1 MNPQIAVLENVTK
14 TYMLGEVPVP
24 ALRGVDLELEPGD
37 IVVLLG
43 PSGSGKTT
51 LINVIGGLDSPTSGM
66 VTVAGQNITQAT
78 EEQLTRFRRHTVSF
92 VFQFFN
98 LLPTL
103 TALENVELAAE
114 LSGSDADCLDLLSRV
129 GLGERAHH
137 FPHQLSGGEQQ
148 RVAIARALAK
158 RPQLLLADEPTGN
171 LDFRTGITVLEAL
184 RHINRA
190 DGLSMLLVTHNEVI
204 GEMADTVVKLRSGQV
219 VEVTRND
226 SPLSPDEIRW

>member
-1 MNPQIAVLENVTK
+1 
-14 TYMLGEVPVP
+14 VP

-51 LINVIGGLDSPTSGM
+51 LINVIGGLDSPTSGT
-66 VTVAGQNITQAT
+66 VIVAGQNITQAS

-98 LLPTL
+98 LVPTL
-103 TALENVELAAE
+103 TALENVELVAE
-114 LSGSDADCLDLLSRV
+114 LSGVDTDCLDLLRRV
-129 GLGERAHH
+129 DLGERAHH

-158 RPQLLLADEPTGN
+158 SPQLLLADEPTGN
-171 LDFRTGITVLEAL
+171 LDFRTGITVLEVL
-184 RHINRA
+184 RDINRD

-204 GEMADTVVKLRSGQV
+204 AEMADSVIKLRSGRV
-219 VEVTRND
+219 VDIICND
-226 SPLSPDEIRW
+226 SPLPPSEIRW

>member
-1 MNPQIAVLENVTK
+1 MNSPLVVLDNVTK

-66 VTVAGQNITQAT
+66 VTVAGQNITTAT

-98 LLPTL
+98 LVPTL
-103 TALENVELAAE
+103 TALENVELVAE
-114 LSGSDADCLDLLSRV
+114 LSGSDAECLDLLARV
-129 GLGERAHH
+129 GLGERADH
-137 FPHQLSGGEQQ
+137 FPHQISGGEQQ

-158 RPQLLLADEPTGN
+158 QPQLLLADEPTGN
-171 LDFRTGITVLEAL
+171 LDFRTGITVLEVL
-184 RHINRA
+184 RDINHT

-204 GEMADTVVKLRSGQV
+204 GEMADTVVKLRSGQI

>member
-1 MNPQIAVLENVTK
+1 
-14 TYMLGEVPVP
+14 VP
-24 ALRGVDLELEPGD
+24 ALRGVDLELARGEV
-37 IVVLLG
+37 VVLLG

-66 VTVAGQNITQAT
+66 VTVAGQNITTAT

-98 LLPTL
+98 LVPTL
-103 TALENVELAAE
+103 TALENVELVAE
-114 LSGSDADCLDLLSRV
+114 LSGSDAECLDLLARV
-129 GLGERAHH
+129 GLGERADH
-137 FPHQLSGGEQQ
+137 FPHQISGGEQQ

-158 RPQLLLADEPTGN
+158 QPQLLLADEPTGN
-171 LDFRTGITVLEAL
+171 LDFRTGITVLEVL
-184 RHINRA
+184 RDINHT

-204 GEMADTVVKLRSGQV
+204 GEMADTVVKLRSGQI

>member
-1 MNPQIAVLENVTK
+1 MNPHIAVLEKVTK

-24 ALRGVDLELEPGD
+24 ALRGVDLELEPGH

-51 LINVIGGLDSPTSGM
+51 LINVIGGLDSPTSGT
-66 VTVAGQNITQAT
+66 VTVAGQDITTAT

-98 LLPTL
+98 LVPTL
-103 TALENVELAAE
+103 TALENVELVAE
-114 LSGSDADCLDLLSRV
+114 LSGSDADCLDLLGRV

-148 RVAIARALAK
+148 RVAIARALGK

-171 LDFRTGITVLEAL
+171 LDFRTGITVLHAL
-184 RHINRA
+184 REINRA

-219 VEVTRND
+219 VEVIRND

>member
-1 MNPQIAVLENVTK
+1 MNPHIAVLEKVTK

-51 LINVIGGLDSPTSGM
+51 LINVIGGLDSPTSGT

-98 LLPTL
+98 LVPTL
-103 TALENVELAAE
+103 TALENVELVAE

-129 GLGERAHH
+129 GLGERAYH

-148 RVAIARALAK
+148 RVAIARALGK

-171 LDFRTGITVLEAL
+171 LDFRTGITVLHAL
-184 RHINRA
+184 REINRA

-219 VEVTRND
+219 VEVIRND
-226 SPLSPDEIRW
+226 SPISPDEIRW

>member
-1 MNPQIAVLENVTK
+1 MNSSIAVLENVTK
-14 TYMLGEVPVP
+14 TYMLGEVPVE
-24 ALRGVDLELEPGD
+24 ALRGVDLTLNRGE

-51 LINVIGGLDSPTSGM
+51 LINVIGGLDSPTSGT
-66 VTVAGQNITQAT
+66 VTVAGQDITTAA

-98 LLPTL
+98 LVPTL
-103 TALENVELAAE
+103 TALENVELVAE
-114 LSGSDADCLDLLSRV
+114 LSDSEADCLDLLGRV
-129 GLGERAHH
+129 DLGDRAHH

-158 RPQLLLADEPTGN
+158 SPQLLLADEPTGN
-171 LDFRTGITVLEAL
+171 LDFRTGITVLEVL
-184 RHINRA
+184 REVNRA

-204 GEMADTVVKLRSGQV
+204 AEMADTVIKLRSGQIV
-219 VEVTRND
+219 DITRND
-226 SPLSPDEIRW
+226 SPLSPDQIRW

>member
-1 MNPQIAVLENVTK
+1 MNPHIAVLEKVTK

-24 ALRGVDLELEPGD
+24 ALRGVDLELEPGH

-51 LINVIGGLDSPTSGM
+51 LINVIGGLDSPTSGT
-66 VTVAGQNITQAT
+66 VTVAGQDITTAA

-98 LLPTL
+98 LVPTL
-103 TALENVELAAE
+103 TALENVELVAE
-114 LSGSDADCLDLLSRV
+114 LSGSDADCLDLLGRV

-148 RVAIARALAK
+148 RVAIARALGK

-171 LDFRTGITVLEAL
+171 LDFRTGITVLHAL
-184 RHINRA
+184 REINRA

>member
-1 MNPQIAVLENVTK
+1 MSSPLVVLENVTK

-24 ALRGVDLELEPGD
+24 ALRGVDLELARGEV
-37 IVVLLG
+37 VVLLG

-51 LINVIGGLDSPTSGM
+51 LINVIGGLYTPTTGT
-66 VTVAGQNITQAT
+66 VTVADQDITTAN
-78 EEQLTRFRRHTVSF
+78 EDQLTRFRRNTVSF

-98 LLPTL
+98 LVPTL
-103 TALENVELAAE
+103 TARENVELVAE
-114 LSGSDADCLDLLSRV
+114 ISNSHSDCRDLLRRV
-129 GLGERAHH
+129 GLGERADH

-158 RPQLLLADEPTGN
+158 SPQLLLADEPTGN
-171 LDFRTGITVLEAL
+171 LDFRTGITVLQVL
-184 RHINRA
+184 REINRS

-204 GEMADTVVKLRSGQV
+204 GEMADTVVKVRSGQI

>member
-1 MNPQIAVLENVTK
+1 MNSHIAVLENVTK
-14 TYMLGEVPVP
+14 TYMLGEIPVP
-24 ALRGVDLELEPGD
+24 ALCGVDLELDPGE

-51 LINVIGGLDSPTSGM
+51 LINVIGGLDSPTSGT
-66 VTVAGQNITQAT
+66 VSVAGQNITQAT

-98 LLPTL
+98 LVPTL
-103 TALENVELAAE
+103 TALENVELVAE

-148 RVAIARALAK
+148 RVAIARALGK

-171 LDFRTGITVLEAL
+171 LDFRTGVTVLEAL
-184 RHINRA
+184 REINRA

-204 GEMADTVVKLRSGQV
+204 GEMADTVIKLRSGRI
-219 VEVTRND
+219 VEMTRND
-226 SPLSPDEIRW
+226 SPLSPDKIRW

>member
-1 MNPQIAVLENVTK
+1 MSSPLVVLENVTK

-24 ALRGVDLELEPGD
+24 ALRGIDLELEPGD

-51 LINVIGGLDSPTSGM
+51 LINVIGGLDTPTSGS
-66 VTVAGQNITQAT
+66 VTVAGQNITTAN
-78 EEQLTRFRRHTVSF
+78 EDQLTRFRRHTVSF

-98 LLPTL
+98 LVPTL
-103 TALENVELAAE
+103 TALENVELVAE
-114 LSGSDADCLDLLSRV
+114 LSGSDAGCLDLLGRV
-129 GLGERAHH
+129 GLGERADH

-158 RPQLLLADEPTGN
+158 SPQLLLADEPTGN
-171 LDFRTGITVLEAL
+171 LDFRTGITVLQVL
-184 RHINRA
+184 REINRA
-190 DGLSMLLVTHNEVI
+190 DRLSMLLVTHNEVI

-219 VEVTRND
+219 VEVIRND
-226 SPLSPDEIRW
+226 SPLSPDQIRW

>member
-1 MNPQIAVLENVTK
+1 MNASIAVLENVAK
-14 TYMLGEVPVP
+14 TYMLGEVPVE
-24 ALRGVDLELEPGD
+24 ALRGVDLTLNRGE

-51 LINVIGGLDSPTSGM
+51 LINVIGGLDSSTSGT
-66 VTVAGQNITQAT
+66 VTVAGQNITQAS
-78 EEQLTRFRRHTVSF
+78 EEQLTRFRRHTISF

-98 LLPTL
+98 LVPTL
-103 TALENVELAAE
+103 TARENVELGAE
-114 LSGSDADCLDLLSRV
+114 LSDSDADCLDLLGRV

-158 RPQLLLADEPTGN
+158 SPQLLLADEPTGN

-184 RHINRA
+184 RDINRT

-204 GEMADTVVKLRSGQV
+204 AEMADSVIKLRSGQIV
-219 VEVTRND
+219 DIIRND
-226 SPLSPDEIRW
+226 SPLPPSEIRW

>member
-1 MNPQIAVLENVTK
+1 MSPHIAVLQNVTK

-51 LINVIGGLDSPTSGM
+51 LINVIGGLDSPTSGT

-98 LLPTL
+98 LVPTL
-103 TALENVELAAE
+103 TALENVELVAE

-158 RPQLLLADEPTGN
+158 QPQLLLADEPTGN
-171 LDFRTGITVLEAL
+171 LDFRTGITVLQVL
-184 RHINRA
+184 REINRA
-190 DGLSMLLVTHNEVI
+190 DRLSMLLVTHNEVI

-219 VEVTRND
+219 VEVIRND

>member
-1 MNPQIAVLENVTK
+1 MNPHIAVLEKVTK

-24 ALRGVDLELEPGD
+24 ALRGVDLELEPGH

-51 LINVIGGLDSPTSGM
+51 LINVIGGLDSPTSGT
-66 VTVAGQNITQAT
+66 VTVARQDITTAT

-98 LLPTL
+98 LVPTL
-103 TALENVELAAE
+103 TALENVELVAE
-114 LSGSDADCLDLLSRV
+114 LSGSDADCLDLLGRV

-148 RVAIARALAK
+148 RVAIARALGK

-171 LDFRTGITVLEAL
+171 LDFRTGITVLHAL
-184 RHINRA
+184 REINRA

-219 VEVTRND
+219 VEVIRND

>member
-1 MNPQIAVLENVTK
+1 MNSPVVTLKSVTK
-14 TYMLGEVPVP
+14 TYMLGDIPVE
-24 ALRGVDLELEPGD
+24 ALRGVDLELPRGQ

-51 LINVIGGLDSPTSGM
+51 LVNIIGGLDTPTTGT
-66 VTVAGQNITQAT
+66 VTVASQDITTAS
-78 EEQLTRFRRHTVSF
+78 EDQLTRFRRNTVSF

-98 LLPTL
+98 LVPTL
-103 TALENVELAAE
+103 TARENVELVAE
-114 LSGSDADCLDLLSRV
+114 ISNSHSDCLDLLRRV
-129 GLGERAHH
+129 GLGDRADH

-158 RPQLLLADEPTGN
+158 SPQLLLADEPTGN
-171 LDFRTGITVLEAL
+171 LDFRTGITVLQVL
-184 RHINRA
+184 REINRS

-204 GEMADTVVKLRSGQV
+204 AKMADTVVNLRSGQI
-219 VEVTRND
+219 VEITQND